1 MVMMV
6 VVVLETRLDDVRWRP
21 DLTRGCPRVGARR
34 RLGRDDLW
42 REGLVVGD
50 PVAVPELPVLPLGQ
64 RAAVAELGAAR
75 REGGAAVA
83 PLDPLRPAMVAM
95 FAMFAEIIWTHRQVT
110 TRTTSNKKHEAAIL
124 ILTIYYRKRSKI
136 RSRNNPDISVFLT

>member
-1 MVMMV
+1 MMV
-6 VVVLETRLDDVRWRP
+6 VVVVETRLDDVRRRP
-21 DLTRGCPRVGARR
+21 DLTRGCPRVGAGR

-64 RAAVAELGAAR
+64 RAAEAELGAAR

-83 PLDPLRPAMVAM
+83 PLHLVRPRNRRH
-95 FAMFAEIIWTHRQVT
+95 IL
-110 TRTTSNKKHEAAIL
+110 SAAAL
-124 ILTIYYRKRSKI
+124 W
-136 RSRNNPDISVFLT
+136 

>member
-1 MVMMV
+1 MVVMMV
-6 VVVLETRLDDVRWRP
+6 VVVETRLDDVRWRP
-21 DLTRGCPRVGARR
+21 DLTRGCPRVGAGR

-64 RAAVAELGAAR
+64 GAAVAELGAAR

-83 PLDPLRPAMVAM
+83 PLDPLRPAICNVCNVCNVNYV
-95 FAMFAEIIWTHRQVT
+95 QP
-110 TRTTSNKKHEAAIL
+110 
-124 ILTIYYRKRSKI
+124 LTIPIYLYFSPERRGGTASLSHAVPEQP
-136 RSRNNPDISVFLT
+136 RPGARG